1 VINLQ
6 TLLKIEEPKIL
17 LIGEHRGIIQSILDF
32 DYLAGKS
39 QPSVVAIIAGRGRSS
54 RYFFG
59 DRQMLIPICKAID
72 SLDEEATSSIDL
84 FAVAQSGR
92 RALASSE
99 DAIRQLTNVQGGM
112 IFAES
117 VPEQHALR
125 LRKIAEGA
133 GRFIVGPAS
142 VGMVVGGKFKLG
154 AIGGTQAE
162 QIAAAGITHKGSTAV
177 ISTSGGMINELISLV
192 AKHGSSIS
200 FAGAVGGE
208 RFPIVKPVELFEQ
221 ALKDKATKTIV
232 FFGEVGGRDEYEIAK
247 LLKTS
252 KTKKPLIAYIA
263 GIVAEKFDSAPQFG
277 HAKALAQ
284 NQSETATAKKAVLRE
299 AGAIVADSFMD
310 LEEQVN
316 KHSKKDHLT
325 DDEVLGRLAQLAHR
339 SDAMFHSSVSTD
351 RGGEI
356 QILGE
361 PLLGYVQNRGLSEI
375 ALGMFLGHKPTSRK
389 TIEFFDLALR
399 LLVDHGPQVSGA
411 VNTMITARAGKD
423 LPAALAT
430 GLLTIGPR
438 FGGAINKA
446 GENWFE
452 AVLHGEEP
460 ASYVERFS
468 VKGEYIAGIG
478 HKKYRV
484 DNPDPRVNLLLEKFA
499 KDSGAH
505 LAFAREVEKITTSK
519 KGQLILNVDGAI
531 AALLLD
537 ILTTEENYTPEDIRQ
552 LFQTE
557 FCNAIFI
564 FARSVGL
571 IAHFMEQKRL
581 DESLFRLP
589 DDQISA

>member
-1 VINLQ
+1 MINLQ
-6 TLLKIEEPKIL
+6 TLLKLEEPKIL

-39 QPSVVAIIAGRGRSS
+39 APSVLAIIAGRGRSS

-59 DRQMLIPICKAID
+59 DKQILIPVHNSID
-72 SLDEEATSSIDL
+72 DLSGEVVADIDL

-92 RALASSE
+92 RALVSSE
-99 DAIRQLTNVQGGM
+99 QAISRLPNAQGGM

-117 VPEQHALR
+117 VPEQHALA
-125 LRKIAEGA
+125 LREVAERA
-133 GRFIVGPAS
+133 NKFIIGPAS
-142 VGMVVGGKFKLG
+142 VGMMVGGRFKLG
-154 AIGGTQAE
+154 AIGGTLAD
-162 QIAAAGITHKGSTAV
+162 QIAAAGITRQGSTAV

-192 AKHGSSIS
+192 AKSGSSVS

-208 RFPIVKPVELFEQ
+208 RFPIAKPAELLEQ
-221 ALKDKATKTIV
+221 ALNDKATKAIV
-232 FFGEVGGRDEYEIAK
+232 FFGEVGGKDEYEMAK
-247 LLKTS
+247 LLKAS

-263 GIVAEKFDSAPQFG
+263 GVVAEKFDSAPQFG

-284 NQSETATAKKAVLRE
+284 SHSETATAKKVVLRE
-299 AGAIVADSFMD
+299 AGSIVADSFME
-310 LEEQVN
+310 LEIQMGQYLKN
-316 KHSKKDHLT
+316 DRLA
-325 DDEVLGRLAQLAHR
+325 DDKVLERLAQLKHR
-339 SDAMFHSSVSTD
+339 ADTMFHSRVSTD
-351 RGGEI
+351 KGGEV

-361 PLLGYVQNRGLSEI
+361 PLLGYIQDRGLSEI
-375 ALGMFLGHKPTSRK
+375 ALGMFLGHKPTSQR
-389 TIEFFDLALR
+389 TIEFFDLTLR

-438 FGGAINKA
+438 FGGAINNA
-446 GENWFE
+446 AENWFE

-499 KDSGAH
+499 VAGGVH

-519 KGQLILNVDGAI
+519 KGQLILNVDGVI

-537 ILTTEENYTPEDIRQ
+537 ILTDEENYSPEDVRQ
-552 LFQTE
+552 LLETE

-581 DESLFRLP
+581 DEGLFRLP
-589 DDQISA
+589 DDQISV